1 MITYIDNKN
10 YKNYTKFTQE
20 NNLELD
26 DDIILV
32 QDIPASDMV
41 KMDRLDILSKKTFTT
56 ADEKAEMTQLQADLI
71 DYMPTAD
78 KINKLNGMV
87 YGMQVYLK
95 EGVVIFINQ
104 QKQELIDIVNNH
116 KYMGIYVPL
125 TTYSQGN
132 MVMYNGYGFISKIN
146 GNIGHTPD
154 KEAIDDGY
162 WIRFTIK
169 GDKGDP
175 SLNISIKTNTTG
187 GADYDA
193 LTTYNVGDACVY
205 NHRLYYCLADGTI
218 GIMVTDSTKWACAD
232 KIWIGTDEPLD
243 HFVIWWD
250 TNSGQDVLKRYSAN
264 NEWVDQKV
272 KASDMIITDTAN
284 YFTSVN
290 VEGALAELK
299 VAINNIDLTASKV
312 KVVDNSNL
320 YTGTNA
326 ETCLAEVMTKANSA
340 TSLANTAQARADSA
354 FTFANNGKTSVASV
368 VGNLTS
374 SNTFAQITSEI
385 QTDKNTLAT
394 NLINK
399 GVTASN
405 GDTLRNL
412 ASLVGNVGNLQI
424 RTGTAT
430 NTGEGYVTFDVSN
443 LGFEPLLFT
452 IYQSYPNQFHDYSTY
467 GVFMNPNKISTGF
480 FNGKHGLVGFYENDT
495 YYYNQW
501 IVTYGYSNGSSNVY
515 INSNGFGIFNTK
527 FNGLASTSIN
537 WCVFG
542 M

>member
-1 MITYIDNKN
+1 MTTYIDNTN

-20 NNLELD
+20 NNLTLD

-41 KMDRLDILSKKTFTT
+41 KMERLETLSKKTFTT
-56 ADEKAEMTQLQADLI
+56 ADEKTEITTLQAELI

-78 KINKLNGMV
+78 KINKLNACV

-125 TTYSQGN
+125 TTYVQGN
-132 MVMYNGYGFISKIN
+132 MVMYDGYGFISKVN

-175 SLNISIKTNTTG
+175 SLNISIKKGTDGSAN
-187 GADYDA
+187 YDP

-218 GIMVTDSTKWACAD
+218 GIMVTDTTKWACAD

-250 TNSGQDVLKRYSAN
+250 TNIGQNVLKRYSDN
-264 NEWVDQKV
+264 NEWVSQKV
-272 KASDMIITDTAN
+272 KAGDVLILDTAN
-284 YFTSVN
+284 YFTSGN

-299 VAINNIDLTASKV
+299 VAINNIDLTASKI
-312 KVVDNSNL
+312 KVVDSGNL

-340 TSLANTAQARADSA
+340 FTSAS
-354 FTFANNGKTSVASV
+354 NGKTAVAGV
-368 VGNLTS
+368 IGNLTVN
-374 SNTFAQITSEI
+374 NTFTEIANEI

-394 NLINK
+394 NLTNK
-399 GVTASN
+399 GITAN
-405 GDTLRNL
+405 GSDTLRNL
-412 ASLVGNVGNLQI
+412 VGLVANITIQSMGGRRYVPGTIPIEPGNNI
-424 RTGTAT
+424 I
-430 NTGEGYVTFDVSN
+430 N
-443 LGFEPLLFT
+443 LGFRPSTIIIRTINTTGNYMVYLICPLYGGRG
-452 IYQSYPNQFHDYSTY
+452 IYSYPDHGSGGYYEGSTT
-467 GVFMNPNKISTGF
+467 FSATSTGF
-480 FNGKHGLVGFYENDT
+480 IFASWNN
-495 YYYNQW
+495 
-501 IVTYGYSNGSSNVY
+501 VTT
-515 INSNGFGIFNTK
+515 IEFI
-527 FNGLASTSIN
+527 AIE
-537 WCVFG
+537 
-542 M
+542 

>member
-1 MITYIDNKN
+1 MATYIDNTN

-20 NNLELD
+20 NNLTLD

-41 KMDRLDILSKKTFTT
+41 KMDRLDILSKKIYTT

-125 TTYSQGN
+125 TTYAQGN
-132 MVMYNGYGFISKIN
+132 MVMYNGYGFISKVN

-250 TNSGQDVLKRYSAN
+250 TTSGVNVLKRYSDN
-264 NEWVDQKV
+264 NEWVSQNV
-272 KASDMIITDTAN
+272 KAGDVLILDSAT
-284 YFTSVN
+284 YFNSGN
-290 VEGALAELK
+290 VEGALIELK
-299 VAINNIDLTASKV
+299 VAINNIDLTASKI
-312 KVVDNSNL
+312 KVVDSGGL

-326 ETCLAEVMTKANSA
+326 ETCLAEAMTKINTA

-354 FTFANNGKTSVASV
+354 FTYANNGKISVTGV
-368 VGNLTS
+368 IGNVS
-374 SNTFAQITSEI
+374 NSNTFEEIKNEI
-385 QTDKNTLAT
+385 QYDKNILAS
-394 NLINK
+394 NLASK
-399 GVTASN
+399 GVSASS

-412 ASLVGNVGNLQI
+412 ASLVGNMQSLNSASGTVTTNLTHYQSAYTYSNTI
-424 RTGTAT
+424 TLPFVPKGIYYQEYYCNTATGTSEKT
-430 NTGEGYVTFDVSN
+430 TYFYNIQ
-443 LGFEPLLFT
+443 LP
-452 IYQSYPNQFHDYSTY
+452 QFSISHLYDSSFST
-467 GVFMNPNKISTGF
+467 
-480 FNGKHGLVGFYENDT
+480 E
-495 YYYNQW
+495 
-501 IVTYGYSNGSSNVY
+501 GSSPATL
-515 INSNGFGIFNTK
+515 NGNILTLKGSVISSK
-527 FNGLASTSIN
+527 SVN
-537 WCVFG
+537 WYAITW
-542 M
+542 